1 MAHDHRSGPG
11 TDLEVEQRVRHRIRA
26 LRTARGWSLDEL
38 ARRTLIGASTLS
50 RIETGSRRI
59 ALDQLAPIARALHTS
74 IDDLLASEDEDDVVI
89 RPVRDVVGGSTVWAL
104 SRPDEGSGRSV
115 TKMRIPA
122 RKTSELK
129 VHPGRE
135 WFYVLSGTIRLHLE
149 DRVLLVEEGNA
160 AEFSTMTPH
169 AISGHQR
176 AAEIIGIFDRD
187 GERAHLIH

>member
-1 MAHDHRSGPG
+1 MTQETGSDA
-11 TDLEVEQRVRHRIRA
+11 EIEQRVRRRIRA

-59 ALDQLAPIARALHTS
+59 ALDQLAPIARALQTT
-74 IDDLLASEDEDDVVI
+74 IDDLLDTDDEDDVVI
-89 RPVRDVVGGSTVWAL
+89 RPVRDRVWGATVWTL
-104 SRPDEGSGRSV
+104 SRPDESSGRTV
-115 TKMRIPA
+115 TKMRL
-122 RKTSELK
+122 TSTRPTDLQ

-135 WFYVLSGTIRLHLE
+135 WFYVLSGTARLQLE

-169 AISGHQR
+169 AVSGHRR
-176 AAEIIGIFDRD
+176 AVDIIGIFDRD

>member
-1 MAHDHRSGPG
+1 MTQDGASDA
-11 TDLEVEQRVRHRIRA
+11 EIEERVRRRIRA

-59 ALDQLAPIARALHTS
+59 ALDQLAPIARALHTT
-74 IDDLLASEDEDDVVI
+74 IDALVDTEDEDVVI
-89 RPVRDVVGGSTVWAL
+89 RPVRDVVHGSTVWTL
-104 SRPDEGSGRSV
+104 SRPDEGSGRTV
-115 TKMRIPA
+115 TKMRIPV
-122 RKTSELK
+122 RRPSGLK

-135 WFYVLSGTIRLHLE
+135 WFFVLSGTIRLQLE
-149 DRVLLVEEGNA
+149 ERVLFVEAGEA

-169 AISGHQR
+169 AIAGHRR

-187 GERAHLIH
+187 GERAHLVR